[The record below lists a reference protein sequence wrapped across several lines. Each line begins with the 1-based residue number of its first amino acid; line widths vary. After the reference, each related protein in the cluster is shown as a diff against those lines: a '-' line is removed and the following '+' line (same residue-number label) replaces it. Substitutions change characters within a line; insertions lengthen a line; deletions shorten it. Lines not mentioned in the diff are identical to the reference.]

1 MGYTQSMTRAKAVLA
16 CVFLSLSPF
25 CSATVLSIPASPV
38 PSLTVPSIL
47 NSGLP
52 ASPLSSPFR
61 SVPLPLS
68 PSLSLSPSLGPSPS
82 PLPAAL
88 IPVRALAVAAAAPDL
103 PDLPEPLH
111 AARSLNAFWDG
122 LRIPELD
129 LGLDAPPSFSVPLA
143 GLDDAPAPER
153 LAPWLET
160 GDDRVA
166 AALDRAVALARVT
179 RAGRRALDRAEKT
192 LAAEGRTLP
201 ILVLDLGRN
210 YGEYDYLA
218 RNMRLHKALFQKGR
232 EAELAGTIVHELTHV
247 AQHGQGVPSNALEM
261 EIEAHLQDLDMMA
274 ELGLKP
280 PKGTFAR
287 QALELLAQ
295 GPEKFIALIQAAV
308 PGSIFL
314 GGSSLEDAIDQLEDD
329 LAEQVKRSK
338 RSKTAA
344 ALIPVIERDLARLR
358 SAEGAASYAAFSK
371 RVLALLKRRAA
382 EAR

>member
-1 MGYTQSMTRAKAVLA
+1 MPSPKAISSKSLYLSVMLA
-16 CVFLSLSPF
+16 LPSWAGVISVP
-25 CSATVLSIPASPV
+25 SAPV
-38 PSLTVPSIL
+38 PISVPSVV

-52 ASPLSSPFR
+52 ANPLSLPFQ

-68 PSLSLSPSLGPSPS
+68 SLSPSLS
-82 PLPAAL
+82 PLPLPAPLPVAL
-88 IPVRALAVAAAAPDL
+88 VPTRALAVAAATPDF

-129 LGLDAPPSFSVPLA
+129 LDAFPSVAVPLA

-160 GDDRVA
+160 EDPAVA
-166 AALDRAVALARVT
+166 AALDRAVALARTT

-192 LAAEGRTLP
+192 LAADGRALP

-218 RNMRLHKALFQKGR
+218 KNMRLHKSLFQRGR

-295 GPEKFIALIQAAV
+295 SPEKFIQLIQAAV

-314 GGSSLEDAIDQLEDD
+314 GESSLEDVLDQLEDD
-329 LAEQVKRSK
+329 LAEQIKRSK